1 MIKNFLLAL
10 LLFAV
15 CHPERNYA
23 QTPTS
28 TASIFFETDQSE
40 LSAEARKTLDALAPT
55 LLQAPDYQVNIEAFT
70 DDRGTEQHN
79 LRLAADRAAS
89 VKNYL
94 ASKGLIADKTSVQNW
109 GERKAAGPTE
119 IGRQK
124 SRRVDVAVNAFFFND
139 FDALRDRLSAN
150 TEQVLKIQS
159 GLEQRVTASK
169 GTLVIIPAN
178 AFIFEDGTTPSGEVD
193 LLVQEAYD
201 PSDFVLHNLTTMS
214 DGRILQTGGMV
225 SITAQS
231 SGRDLRLAEG
241 AALTVSIPN
250 GGNFDPSMELFYAQ
264 PVANGTVDWKP
275 AGQKFRKTLRPSRVE
290 LSIDPELGKRIAA
303 IKVAEYPKPSLP
315 VFTGQMP
322 PEPKRST
329 APYKPRP
336 PKKPAWNNAQRMF
349 GGGSGEMTRMSR
361 KELKKAKKYFDQ
373 QMDNY
378 ERDSAKYVQLAERY
392 QRNVEGHEKAKVRYA
407 QELRTWEKELQVRLQ
422 AILLYQREMRLHLYS
437 KSLAKTLKMK
447 AKTIQDYETY
457 SSLYWAVDNAA
468 DEQTQLMLMGAGFS
482 DDAKKSIKETGN
494 LYESIIGTKVMDT
507 YKDFKHARSL
517 AYNSIASDTSNRV
530 LSRMLSATGIKA
542 ISDSLQTEIKERTL
556 LTSKSPEQLDY
567 ALKGYVATVSKL
579 GWINCDRFYN
589 DPAEK
594 MEVLIQEAEDATLYA
609 ICKDINAM
617 LPFHRNSEGTYAANG
632 LQKGKK
638 ITIIAIKIKDG
649 MPQFAQ
655 QDMKVGDATLSNM
668 AYKSLPLREL
678 KEELRKLNI

>member
-632 LQKGKK
+632 LPKGKK

>member
-322 PEPKRST
+322 PEPKMST

-361 KELKKAKKYFDQ
+361 KELKKAKKYVDQ

-632 LQKGKK
+632 LPKGKK

>member
-322 PEPKRST
+322 PEPKMST

-632 LQKGKK
+632 LPKGKK